1 MLASATMSEEQGFKV
16 TDRRG
21 RDREPAA
28 PPAASP
34 PPPPEPTPGPRAPS
48 AAESPDL
55 RGLFVMLASSAL
67 VGLGEAGDP
76 ATGLRRVDLDQAQ
89 DAIEILL
96 LLREKTRGNLTPDEA
111 RLLEDVLY
119 DLELRFVEASRGA
132 GGGGHPPR

>member
-28 PPAASP
+28 PPVASP
-34 PPPPEPTPGPRAPS
+34 PPPPEPTPGPRAPT
-48 AAESPDL
+48 AAEGPDL

-67 VGLGEAGDP
+67 VGLGEASDP

-89 DAIEILL
+89 DAIEMLL